1 MASVH
6 GVFSLKVAS
15 VEYRASLF
23 FHCMARAMQAEKS
36 KALICMELIES
47 RELRQAE
54 KGCNL
59 S

>member
-1 MASVH
+1 VH

-36 KALICMELIES
+36 KALICMELLES